1 MPISNYHYVL
11 CLIIGSKLPLER
23 KPLKQIEKHKP
34 FLATNSSNDKL
45 KTILEELK
53 PLPKGTLND
62 DKVKTILKNSKT
74 LPDDEVKTRL
84 EELKPLPYKASN
96 DDNIINSISIL
107 KEQSEKILQLQKYI
121 DKLLAQ
127 GTKYLSNVM

>member
-23 KPLKQIEKHKP
+23 KQQKQIERHKP
-34 FLATNSSNDKL
+34 FLATNSTNDKL

-53 PLPKGTLND
+53 PLPY
-62 DKVKTILKNSKT
+62 
-74 LPDDEVKTRL
+74 E
-84 EELKPLPYKASN
+84 ASN
-96 DDNIINSISIL
+96 DDDIINSISIL
-107 KEQSEKILQLQKYI
+107 KEQSEKILQLQKVI
-121 DKLLAQ
+121 DTLLAQ